1 MALRFKKKQIGFYNY
16 NGEINDKVGSGN
28 SQLLIGNNETK
39 IVNTPILLKTQK
51 LYKLSYP
58 CNKDICNVAKVWFGN
73 LNTMKLETLSQFFF
87 VCYPIHFN
95 YWKQDLGRLK

>member
-1 MALRFKKKQIGFYNY
+1 MRFKKKQIGFYNY

-51 LYKLSYP
+51 LYKLNYP